1 MILMLLIN
9 SILGNAYHGSNIKEK
24 IENATQ
30 NHTIKQLFL
39 SRSDMEKS
47 RLRTETDDGTEI
59 GLSFEPGTTLHN
71 GDVMESDSNLIII
84 HQMPEKIISVK
95 VNDDHHSSSIRVQ
108 LGHIIGNR
116 HRPLSITSDGY
127 VLFPIHDENEVELF
141 EKLFSEIIHHISMT
155 VEDKIFVPNEGMDV
169 HEH

>member
-1 MILMLLIN
+1 MLLIN
-9 SILGNAYHGSNIKEK
+9 SILGNVYHERALKEK
-24 IENATQ
+24 IENSTQ
-30 NHTIKQLFL
+30 NHTVKQLFL

-59 GLSFEPGTTLHN
+59 GLSFEPGTILKN
-71 GDVMESDSNLIII
+71 GDVLETDSNLIII
-84 HQMPEKIISVK
+84 HQLPEKIISVK

-116 HRPLSITSDGY
+116 HRPLSITSDGS

-141 EKLFSEIIHHISMT
+141 EKLFSEILHHISMT
-155 VEDKIFVPNEGMDV
+155 VEDKIFVPNQGMNV

>member
-1 MILMLLIN
+1 MLLIN
-9 SILGNAYHGSNIKEK
+9 SILGNAYRDSNLKEK

-30 NHTIKQLFL
+30 NRTIKQLSL
-39 SRSDMEKS
+39 SRIDMEKS
-47 RLRTETDDGTEI
+47 RLRTKTDDGTEI
-59 GLSFEPGTTLHN
+59 GLSLEPGTTLDH
-71 GDVMESDSNLIII
+71 GDVLEINSNLIIT
-84 HQMPEKIISVK
+84 HQLPEKIISVK
-95 VNDDHHSSSIRVQ
+95 VSDDHHSSSIRVQ

-116 HRPLSITSDGY
+116 HRPLSITSDGS

-155 VEDKIFVPNEGMDV
+155 VEDKIFVPNQGMDV